1 MTADGLAGT
10 ARTAR
15 TPRAPKQ
22 PKAEKPGRTGHLSP
36 GDLLRLGVFGLR
48 TRPTRVVLSALGI
61 AIGIAAMIAVVG
73 ISSSSQAALD
83 RVLDG
88 LGTNLLQAAPGKSFS
103 GDPVPLPEDSVSMLD
118 RRDDVESAAGVGRVT
133 DQRVYRTDRV
143 PTAASGGIT
152 LDVVMGDLQ
161 TVLRGELASGSWFGP
176 TSDQLPQVVLG
187 ATAAATLGIDHV
199 EPDTRIWI
207 GGRWVAV
214 MGILEPLA
222 LAPDLDTSAFVP
234 AAGAE
239 QQFGFDGH
247 PTQLFARAAPESVA
261 AVRDLIAP
269 TVNPADPSGVSVS
282 RPSDAL
288 AAQQATEESF
298 TGLLL
303 GIGGVALLV
312 GGIGV
317 ANTMVITVLER
328 RAEVGV
334 RRALGARRRHVRDQF
349 LVESLLLSLLG
360 GAVGVALGAGV
371 TTVFAVSQGWPVTIP
386 LWAVV
391 GGLGATVLIGGVS
404 GLYPASR
411 AARIPPTSALAA
423 T

>member
-1 MTADGLAGT
+1 MSAP
-10 ARTAR
+10 
-15 TPRAPKQ
+15 TPRAR
-22 PKAEKPGRTGHLSP
+22 RTGRVSP
-36 GDLLRLGVFGLR
+36 RDLLGLGVFGLR

-83 RVLDG
+83 RVLAG
-88 LGTNLLQAAPGKSFS
+88 LGTNLLQVRPGTSVT
-103 GDPVPLPEDSVSMLD
+103 GEDVPLPIDTVPVLD
-118 RRDDVESAAGVGRVT
+118 RRSDVDEVGAVGRIAG
-133 DQRVYRTDRV
+133 QKVYRNDHV
-143 PTAASGGIT
+143 PAAASGGIS
-152 LDVVMGDLQ
+152 LDAVQGDLPAVLKADVV
-161 TVLRGELASGSWFGP
+161 SGTWFGAAA
-176 TSDQLPQVVLG
+176 DELPQVVLG
-187 ATAAATLGIDHV
+187 STAAATLGIDEV
-199 EPDTRIWI
+199 GPSTRIWI

-214 MGILEPLA
+214 VGILAPLQ
-222 LAPDLDTSAFVP
+222 LAPDLDTSALVP
-234 AAGAE
+234 AAGAGAA
-239 QQFGFDGH
+239 FGFDGH
-247 PTQLFARAAPESVA
+247 PTQVFARADPALVSS
-261 AVRDLIAP
+261 VRDVLARQ
-269 TVNPADPSGVSVS
+269 VNPAEPNGVAVS

-334 RRALGARRRHVRDQF
+334 RRALGARRRHIRDQF

-360 GAVGVALGAGV
+360 GTAGV
-371 TTVFAVSQGWPVTIP
+371 VIGGAVTAAFAVSQGWPVVVP
-386 LWAVV
+386 VWAVG
-391 GGLGATVLIGGVS
+391 GGLAATVVIGGLS

-423 T
+423 V

>member
-1 MTADGLAGT
+1 MS
-10 ARTAR
+10 AR
-15 TPRAPKQ
+15 
-22 PKAEKPGRTGHLSP
+22 PGRLSA
-36 GDLLRLGVFGLR
+36 GDLLGLGLFGLR

-73 ISSSSQAALD
+73 ISSSSQAALA

-88 LGTNLLQAAPGKSFS
+88 LGTNLLQVAPGQDVRG
-103 GDPVPLPEDSVSMLD
+103 GDVPLPPTSLPVLE
-118 RRDDVESAAGVGRVT
+118 RRDDVEQAAGVGRV
-133 DQRVYRTDRV
+133 DAEKVYRTDRV
-143 PTAASGGIT
+143 PRAASGGIS
-152 LDVVMGDLQ
+152 LDVVLGDLPG
-161 TVLRGELASGSWFGP
+161 VLRTGLASGTWFGAAA
-176 TSDQLPQVVLG
+176 DEHPQVVLG
-187 ATAAATLGIDHV
+187 STAAATLGIDEV
-199 EPDTRIWI
+199 DPDTRIWI

-214 MGILEPLA
+214 VGVLEPSP
-222 LAPDLDTSAFVP
+222 LAPQLDSSALVP
-234 AAGAE
+234 SSTAAAE
-239 QQFGFDGH
+239 FGWDGH
-247 PTQLFARAAPESVA
+247 PTEIFVRADPDRIDEARALIPATVAPE
-261 AVRDLIAP
+261 
-269 TVNPADPSGVSVS
+269 DPSGVSVG

-288 AAQQATEESF
+288 AAQEASEASF

-334 RRALGARRRHVRDQF
+334 RRALGARRRHIRDQF

-360 GAVGVALGAGV
+360 GAVGVALGATV
-371 TTVFAVSQGWPVTIP
+371 TAGFAVHQGWPVVVP
-386 LWAVV
+386 AWAVV
-391 GGLGATVLIGGVS
+391 GGLGATVLIGGLS

-423 T
+423 A